1 MAHKSSANTAQD
13 SYVQLDV
20 PLATLERL
28 LATQHIF
35 ASELHCPTPQA
46 KAQLHQLLLKII
58 KSSQ

>member
-1 MAHKSSANTAQD
+1 MTHKSFTSAAQD
-13 SYVQLDV
+13 SYVQLDI

-46 KAQLHQLLLKII
+46 KAQLQRLLLKII